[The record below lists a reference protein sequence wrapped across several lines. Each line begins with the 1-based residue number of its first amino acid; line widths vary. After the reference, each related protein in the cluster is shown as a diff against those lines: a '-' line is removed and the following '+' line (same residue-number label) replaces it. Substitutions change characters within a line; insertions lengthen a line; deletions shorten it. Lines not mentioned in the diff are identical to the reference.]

1 MVCMTRVPMM
11 DPYIMDV
18 LVRRSTVSSRANRG
32 PTSFD
37 LLCLAMQ
44 EDISHVFVAIVP
56 VVLDSF
62 FKYWIFVGLNR
73 QDPAATVTLKS
84 MDRH

>member
-1 MVCMTRVPMM
+1 M
-11 DPYIMDV
+11 
-18 LVRRSTVSSRANRG
+18 
-32 PTSFD
+32 
-37 LLCLAMQ
+37 LLYVQ
-44 EDISHVFVAIVP
+44 EDASHIFVAIVP

>member
-1 MVCMTRVPMM
+1 MSHYAAHALHESALGLCKACAHPVC
-11 DPYIMDV
+11 
-18 LVRRSTVSSRANRG
+18 
-32 PTSFD
+32 PT
-37 LLCLAMQ
+37 AQ
-44 EDISHVFVAIVP
+44 EDTSHVFVSIVP

>member
-1 MVCMTRVPMM
+1 
-11 DPYIMDV
+11 
-18 LVRRSTVSSRANRG
+18 L
-32 PTSFD
+32 
-37 LLCLAMQ
+37 Q
-44 EDISHVFVAIVP
+44 EDTSHVFVSIVP